1 MDLAEAR
8 AAAQAELDSFSS
20 PEFPLRLAEYAQEHG
35 LRTPAPLGW

>member
-20 PEFPLRLAEYAQEHG
+20 PEFPLRLVEDADVADI
-35 LRTPAPLGW
+35 GWGW